1 MVSTSANV
9 AVKRRILRVATW
21 LDLWAGHLLRELEK
35 QKVELYERRGGLPG
49 GWTDHDLITITFERR
64 DMEELICGMRNRGA
78 LPKPDSCSAAKCT
91 LSFDDLVG
99 TSDEGWRRFEAKRL
113 GGLEINYE
121 LELGRSLD
129 GQLARLLALE
139 DAIGI

>member
-1 MVSTSANV
+1 MRTC
-9 AVKRRILRVATW
+9 
-21 LDLWAGHLLRELEK
+21 LLGSP
-35 QKVELYERRGGLPG
+35 VP
-49 GWTDHDLITITFERR
+49 I
-64 DMEELICGMRNRGA
+64 A
-78 LPKPDSCSAAKCT
+78 DSCTATKCT

-113 GGLEINYE
+113 SGLEIDYE